1 MSARSIGLG
10 AMFGWIAD
18 SLGLFKANLRAMLA
32 AGGIT
37 LGVVVLMFL
46 PLWGVMFWGMR
57 QSMQHGAVPGAFPA
71 GGDMALFWVLY
82 AAMMLFGLLLFPP
95 LLVGWFRLC
104 RAADKGARPAALN
117 VLAPYRDGQLWL
129 RSIRFALAAM
139 LTYLAALAV
148 FYLVFHGAIN
158 DFVQQTA
165 ARQAALL
172 AGATP
177 AVPDLPGGLILGYL
191 LFIVVAMVLQLVY
204 LLGYAEISLRETP
217 ALQAL
222 GLAFSS
228 VGRNALKL
236 LLFLFFASSI
246 FGIVFMIIAVVLA
259 LVVIGLNFIHV
270 ALAVAAM
277 VVFYVALLLLIYP
290 LMFAGSYFFWKSAL
304 GEEGDAVPRLPDS
317 MISA

>member
-1 MSARSIGLG
+1 MSARSVGLG

-18 SLGLFKANLRAMLA
+18 SLRLFKANLRTMLA
-32 AGGIT
+32 AGGLT
-37 LGVVVLMFL
+37 LGMVLLMLL

-57 QSMQHGAVPGAFPA
+57 QSMQQGAMPGAFPA
-71 GGDMALFWVLY
+71 AGDMTLFWVLY
-82 AAMMLFGLLLFPP
+82 VAMMLLVVLIFPP

-104 RAADKGARPAALN
+104 RDADHEASPAALD

-129 RSIRFALAAM
+129 RSIRFALVAL
-139 LTYLAALAV
+139 LTYLLVLAV
-148 FYLVFHGAIN
+148 FFLVFHGAIS
-158 DFVQQTA
+158 DFVQQAA

-177 AVPDLPGGLILGYL
+177 AAPDFPGGLILGYL

-228 VGRNALKL
+228 VGRNGLKL

-246 FGIVFMIIAVVLA
+246 FGIVIMIIGVVMA
-259 LVVIGLNFIHV
+259 LVVIGLNFVHA

-277 VVFYVALLLLIYP
+277 VVFYVAMLLLIYP
-290 LMFAGSYFFWKSAL
+290 MMFAGGYFFWKSAL
-304 GEEGDAVPRLPDS
+304 GEDGDAVPRLADS